1 MGVGRREG
9 NRTHGPCLQRRCS
22 SAELHPENG
31 VAMQTQGA
39 GAFTSANLPVL
50 IVSVLIVEEAS
61 GNFPRLVQG
70 IDNAVL
76 RNATQDVE
84 SLKVLLH
91 RAG

>member
-1 MGVGRREG
+1 MGIGRGEG
-9 NRTHGPCLQRRCS
+9 NRTPGPRLQCKCS
-22 SAELHPENG
+22 PAELHTENG
-31 VAMQTQGA
+31 EAAQTQSA
-39 GAFTSANLPVL
+39 VAFTSTNLPVL
-50 IVSVLIVEEAS
+50 IVSVLVVEEAS

-84 SLKVLLH
+84 SLKVLLN